1 MVKEISTLGFC
12 ASRNIFNSQLNKNYK
27 EYFHINHSIEV
38 VTLISLMSIPIK
50 YDSNLINSD
59 NKYSNQNV
67 IEDLDKSFLLFLK
80 KQEIDYLILDTYFDV
95 LAEIIVYGENQ
106 FITNS
111 YHLESTDFNNLLM
124 DKERIN
130 LRRNFEQYF
139 SLWKEACDNFFDFFN
154 NHCKSVG
161 LILNCNRSVSKFY
174 DGNNIVEDDNLKN
187 FLSLN
192 KYRDILDRYIL
203 ENYDVDVLKFDNT
216 TLAFKDHIF
225 GLASTHYEPKYYLD
239 KTIQLN
245 EIINRNDLYDEDY
258 NKIARS
264 LKRTQVLNEF
274 KDI

>member
-1 MVKEISTLGFC
+1 MVKEISTLGSC